1 MEVDLEPEP
10 SRRRNK
16 RPTEGQGTGIN
27 VEENVDENDFP
38 NDNDSYHSEE
48 LRSPISTDDE
58 GDGNGREVFPQFN
71 LNAEFGQVHLEIGME
86 FETLDIFKEAVRNFT
101 IYHGRDIKWLKNDK
115 ERCRVVCK
123 DETCNWMIYCAWS
136 KVTKSFQIKTFPQ
149 PLHTCCPDFKSSE
162 ARRKWVVA
170 MLTEK
175 IKESPK
181 ITYTE
186 AFDHFKTKYGMQIND
201 TKLFRSLKEAR
212 AKVDGNFKEQ

>member
-1 MEVDLEPEP
+1 MMRHKYHDEDSDYSPSYFSGDDDTFMEVDLVPEP

-16 RPTEGQGTGIN
+16 RPTERQGTSIN

-38 NDNDSYHSEE
+38 NNNDSYHSEE

-71 LNAEFGQVHLEIGME
+71 SNAEFGQVHLELGME
-86 FETLDIFKEAVRNFT
+86 FETLDIFEETVRNFT

-115 ERCRVVCK
+115 ERCRVICK

-149 PLHTCCPDFKSSE
+149 PLHSCCRDFKSSE
-162 ARRKWVVA
+162 ARREWVVA
-170 MLTEK
+170 MLTKK
-175 IKESPK
+175 IK
-181 ITYTE
+181 
-186 AFDHFKTKYGMQIND
+186 
-201 TKLFRSLKEAR
+201 
-212 AKVDGNFKEQ
+212 

>member
-1 MEVDLEPEP
+1 MEVDLKPEP

-71 LNAEFGQVHLEIGME
+71 SNAEFGQVHLELGME

-115 ERCRVVCK
+115 ERCRVKCK
-123 DETCNWMIYCAWS
+123 DESCNW
-136 KVTKSFQIKTFPQ
+136 
-149 PLHTCCPDFKSSE
+149 
-162 ARRKWVVA
+162 
-170 MLTEK
+170 
-175 IKESPK
+175 
-181 ITYTE
+181 
-186 AFDHFKTKYGMQIND
+186 
-201 TKLFRSLKEAR
+201 
-212 AKVDGNFKEQ
+212 